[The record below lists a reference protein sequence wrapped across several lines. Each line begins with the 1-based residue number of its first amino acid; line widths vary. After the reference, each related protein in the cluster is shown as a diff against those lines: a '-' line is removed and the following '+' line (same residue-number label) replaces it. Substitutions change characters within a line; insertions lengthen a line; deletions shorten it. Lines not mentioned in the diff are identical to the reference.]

1 MKALLTLVGV
11 SVLVLL
17 LEAFQLSHLAFPLAM
32 VGVIL
37 AMGFAATGIDVA
49 DGDMLQD
56 FFGSMVSF
64 DRFGS
69 WMSMLVLLTTI
80 IWLLTAQGYFSR
92 GSEKADRLALALFA
106 TCGGLMLCGYQN
118 LTMLF
123 LGVETLSVPLYVLAG
138 SRKGDVRSNE
148 AALKYFLLGAF
159 ASTFLLLGIALVYGA
174 TGSFDLTVIHERAA
188 SLAPGADSLLT
199 AGVLL
204 ILAGLL
210 FKVSAVPFHFW
221 APDVYQGAPN
231 EVTAFMATVVK
242 MSAFTGLIRLF
253 GTTTFEA
260 SASAWAPALA
270 VCVALTMMLGN
281 ITAAVQDSVKRLLSF
296 SSVAHAGFLLLGVL
310 AMRGNVVGYYAFA
323 YGLASLLA
331 FGIVGVVAGKRDS
344 VASFNGLA
352 RRSPVLAFA
361 MTVALVS
368 LAGIP
373 PTSGFFGK
381 YFALLAAFERGYVA
395 LVIFGVLGSLVG
407 IYYYFKIII
416 AMFLREPEPDA
427 TPLPALTMGEIPM
440 FVVLACLVLALGI
453 KPDWVIDLVG
463 SAGSIAVK

>member
-1 MKALLTLVGV
+1 
-11 SVLVLL
+11 
-17 LEAFQLSHLAFPLAM
+17 LEAFHLSHLAFSVAV
-32 VGVIL
+32 VGVIV

-49 DGDMLQD
+49 DAGLIHD
-56 FFGSMVSF
+56 FFAGMLTF
-64 DRFGS
+64 DSFGS
-69 WMSMLVLLTTI
+69 WMSMLVLLTTA

-118 LTMLF
+118 LAMLF

-174 TGSFDLTVIHERAA
+174 TGSFELAVIHERAA
-188 SLAPGADSLLT
+188 SLAAGPTSLLT

-204 ILAGLL
+204 ILASLL

-221 APDVYQGAPN
+221 APDVYQGAPA

-242 MSAFTGLIRLF
+242 MAAFAGLIRLF

-270 VCVALTMMLGN
+270 VCVALTLMVGN
-281 ITAAVQDSVKRLLSF
+281 ITAAVQDSVKRMLSF

-323 YGLASLLA
+323 YGVASLLA
-331 FGIVGVVAGKRDS
+331 FGIVRVVADKHDS
-344 VASFNGLA
+344 LSSFNGLA
-352 RRSPVLAFA
+352 KRSPVLAGT

-381 YFALLAAFERGYVA
+381 YFALLAAFESGHVA
-395 LVIFGVLGSLVG
+395 LVVFGVLGSLVG
-407 IYYYFKIII
+407 IYYYFKIIV
-416 AMFLREPEPDA
+416 AMFLREPEPDVPA
-427 TPLPALTMGEIPM
+427 LPALTMGELPM

-463 SAGSIAVK
+463 SSGSVALK